1 MNLQRLRRWWRAAVW
16 LFAVGAMPAAA
27 QVSRCVA
34 PAKPGGGFDLTCQ
47 LVREALQPA
56 TPVPPGSP
64 LPIVYQPGGIGAL
77 VFDEV
82 ARDARPAGL
91 PGAELIAFS
100 SGTLLNLAQGRFGR
114 HGAEA
119 VQWVA
124 ALAMDHGVVV
134 VHRDAPWKDLP
145 ALLDTLRAR
154 PASIAFAAGGT
165 IGSQDWMKAALLA
178 RAAGVGHRAMRLV
191 AFEGGGDAM
200 QALAGRHV
208 QVLTGDAAEVVQQIA
223 VGAPLRVLAV
233 LSAQRLKGPLA
244 QVPTAREQGV
254 DVQWPIL
261 RGVYTSARTSAAV
274 IAEVRQRLAAVQ
286 SGPDHRA
293 RLERL
298 GLQPVNADIL
308 GPHLG
313 RHVRAEIERHRQQAV
328 DIGLAVLSR

>member
-1 MNLQRLRRWWRAAVW
+1 MNLQRLRWWWRAAVW

-47 LVREALQPA
+47 LVREALQP
-56 TPVPPGSP
+56 P

-82 ARDARPAGL
+82 ARDARPPGL
-91 PGAELIAFS
+91 PGAELVAFS
-100 SGTLLNLAQGRFGR
+100 TGTLLNLAQGRFGR

-145 ALLDTLRAR
+145 ALLDTLKAK

-178 RAAGVGHRAMRLV
+178 RAAGVGHRSMRLV

-208 QVLTGDAAEVVQQIA
+208 QVLTGDAAEVVQQLKLG
-223 VGAPLRVLAV
+223 VPLRVLAV
-233 LSAQRLKGPLA
+233 LSAQRLSGSLA

-254 DVQWPIL
+254 DLQWPIL
-261 RGVYTSARTSAAV
+261 RGVYTSARTPAAV
-274 IAEVRQRLAAVQ
+274 VAEVAHRLVTVQ
-286 SGPDHRA
+286 SREAHRVW
-293 RLERL
+293 LERL
-298 GLQPVNADIL
+298 GLQPVAADI
-308 GPHLG
+308 GPDLG
-313 RHVRAEIERHRQQAV
+313 RHVRAEIARHRQQAV
-328 DIGLAVLSR
+328 DIGLAVHP

>member
-1 MNLQRLRRWWRAAVW
+1 
-16 LFAVGAMPAAA
+16 MPAAA

-47 LVREALQPA
+47 LVRDALQPMA
-56 TPVPPGSP
+56 PA

-114 HGAEA
+114 HGPEA

-124 ALAMDHGVVV
+124 ALAVDHGVVV

-145 ALLDTLRAR
+145 ALLDTLKAR

-178 RAAGVGHRAMRLV
+178 RAAGVGHRSMRLV

-208 QVLTGDAAEVVQQIA
+208 QVLTGDAAEVVQQLKL
-223 VGAPLRVLAV
+223 GAPLRVLAV
-233 LSAQRLKGPLA
+233 LSAQRLPGPLA

-261 RGVYTSARTSAAV
+261 RGVYTSVRASPAA
-274 IAEVRQRLAAVQ
+274 IAEVRQRLALVQ

-293 RLERL
+293 QLERL
-298 GLQPVNADIL
+298 GLQPVNTDTL
-308 GPHLG
+308 GPDLG

-328 DIGLAVLSR
+328 DIGLAVRP

>member
-1 MNLQRLRRWWRAAVW
+1 MNLRKYWGLCAAAV
-16 LFAVGAMPAAA
+16 LLAAGSVSPATA
-27 QVSRCVA
+27 QVSRCIA

-47 LVREALQPA
+47 LVREALQPLIPA
-56 TPVPPGSP
+56 

-82 ARDARPAGL
+82 VRDARPVSPG
-91 PGAELIAFS
+91 GAELIAFS

-114 HGAEA
+114 RGAEA

-124 ALAMDHGVVV
+124 ALAVDHGVVV

-145 ALLDTLRAR
+145 ALLETLKAQ

-178 RAAGVGHRAMRLV
+178 RAAGVGPRAMRLV

-208 QVLTGDAAEVVQQIA
+208 QVLTGDAAEVVQRLQQ
-223 VGAPLRVLAV
+223 GAPLRVLAV
-233 LSAQRLKGPLA
+233 LSAARLPGPLA
-244 QVPTAREQGV
+244 KVPTAREQGV

-261 RGVYTSARTSAAV
+261 RGVYTSARTPAAV
-274 IAEVRQRLAAVQ
+274 VAEVARRLAEVQ
-286 SGPDHRA
+286 AREDHRA

-298 GLQPVNADIL
+298 GLQPVDASVV
-308 GPHLG
+308 GPSLSA
-313 RHVRAEIERHRQQAV
+313 HVRAEVERHRRQAV
-328 DIGLAVLSR
+328 EIGLLRAVTP

>member
-1 MNLQRLRRWWRAAVW
+1 MNVQRLRRGWIAAAWW
-16 LFAVGAMPAAA
+16 LAVGAMPAVA

-47 LVREALQPA
+47 LVRDALQPM
-56 TPVPPGSP
+56 TPM

-82 ARDARPAGL
+82 ARDARPTGL

-114 HGAEA
+114 QGVEA

-124 ALAMDHGVVV
+124 ALAVDHGVVV
-134 VHRDAPWKDLP
+134 VHRDAPWSNLP
-145 ALLDTLRAR
+145 ALLETLKAQ

-178 RAAGVGHRAMRLV
+178 RAAGVGPRAVRLV

-208 QVLTGDAAEVVQQIA
+208 QVLTGDAAEVVQQLRR
-223 VGAPLRVLAV
+223 GAPLRVLAV
-233 LSAQRLKGPLA
+233 LAAARLPGPLA

-261 RGVYTSARTSAAV
+261 RGVYTSVRTAPAVVAEITRSLSAMQ
-274 IAEVRQRLAAVQ
+274 VR
-286 SGPDHRA
+286 GDYRA
-293 RLERL
+293 RLERR
-298 GLQPVNADIL
+298 GLQPVDPGVV
-308 GPHLG
+308 GPNLSA
-313 RHVRAEIERHRQQAV
+313 HVRAEVDRHRLQAI
-328 DIGLAVLSR
+328 DIGLLRGVTP